1 MINTA
6 MRLALLV
13 NFLALTAAFTTLPA
27 QTQRPNTNLQST
39 IGWEQGGGVTSNLI
53 SNLAEVALKLR
64 LRDQTGVKCDV
75 SASSSD
81 LLLKGRVGPVT
92 VRGRGWQSQLGL
104 TCRAIEATVDTCEL
118 DVGRVLSNRKLR
130 LTTPAQGNAMI
141 ALNSVDFA
149 NFITHPRMKPPA
161 LANGNSKAIEFLKDG
176 ATIDAKTGTVTFFG
190 TYLDE
195 KWKLS
200 LTRGDEQQKAAVT
213 VSPQGNSIDA
223 EDLESVSAEL
233 TSAISRFFNELVFEL
248 DGTFLKFNDM
258 MITAK
263 GASPS
268 VMLQL
273 QITVHKFPAQGAAF

>member
-13 NFLALTAAFTTLPA
+13 NFLAFTAAFTTLPA
-27 QTQRPNTNLQST
+27 QTQRWNTNLQST

-92 VRGRGWQSQLGL
+92 VRGRGWQSKLGL

-176 ATIDAKTGTVTFFG
+176 ATIEAKTGTVSFFG
-190 TYLDE
+190 TYLGE

-200 LTRGDEQQKAAVT
+200 LTRGNDQQKAVVT
-213 VSPQGNSIDA
+213 VSPQGDSIAAGDIA
-223 EDLESVSAEL
+223 SVSAEL

-273 QITVHKFPAQGAAF
+273 QITVHKFPSQGAAF